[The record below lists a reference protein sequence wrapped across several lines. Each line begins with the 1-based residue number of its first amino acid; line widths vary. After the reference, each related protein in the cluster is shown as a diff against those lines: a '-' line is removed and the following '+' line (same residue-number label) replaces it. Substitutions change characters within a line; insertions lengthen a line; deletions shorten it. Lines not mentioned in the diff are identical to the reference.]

1 MDYYIVDKSSGD
13 FPFIKTI
20 YEGPGA
26 KPTHK
31 IKDERKF
38 HLNKIFKNEKDDAIY
53 LYDFTRC
60 FQLKIILEKI
70 IQPDPQNKNKKYP
83 ILLKKKGTFPNVD
96 DDDFDDDEYDY
107 F

>member
-1 MDYYIVDKSSGD
+1 M
-13 FPFIKTI
+13 
-20 YEGPGA
+20 
-26 KPTHK
+26 
-31 IKDERKF
+31 
-38 HLNKIFKNEKDDAIY
+38 
-53 LYDFTRC
+53 

-70 IQPDPQNKNKKYP
+70 IQPDPQNKNNKYP